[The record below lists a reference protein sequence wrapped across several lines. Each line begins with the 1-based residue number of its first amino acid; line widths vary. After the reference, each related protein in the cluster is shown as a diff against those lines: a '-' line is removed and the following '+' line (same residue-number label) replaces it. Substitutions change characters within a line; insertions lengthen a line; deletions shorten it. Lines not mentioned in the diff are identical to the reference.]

1 MQKFDL
7 IIIGAGR
14 ASNIAAKAGKLGKK
28 VAIIEK
34 SKLGGTCPN
43 RGCVPSKLLIG
54 YAQKIRE
61 IKDSK
66 KYFIRAIIDDIDQEK
81 IFEQT
86 NEYISK
92 VEKNYENKFNEN
104 VTVFKAEGSFLENK
118 IIEVNN
124 TKITAP
130 IIIIATGTRPAKVP
144 FENAW
149 TSDDIFPLTK
159 KIPDSITIVGAGFIA
174 CELANFFDAIGVKTT
189 QLVRGDTLLENEDE
203 DISEIFKEQYCKNV
217 EVKFNTTIKKAKLK
231 NDSFEMILDD
241 EKIHTSDALLYAI
254 GRVSNADT
262 LKLENTDIKTDKR
275 GFIKRD
281 KYFQTNVEGI
291 YVVGD
296 ASGEHMLQHAAAYEM
311 NHLSKFLFEDEKKAL
326 EFKYMPHAV
335 FSYPEIASV
344 GLTEKRAKEL
354 NINYVTSTTS
364 WLASA
369 KAQALKIKYPK
380 TKFILN
386 PETYEILGCH
396 LIGYESATLI
406 HQVLAIMHLQNDI
419 RNLKEMLYIHPALS
433 EALLPAAVEAVK
445 VIQEYKESQK

>member
-335 FSYPEIASV
+335 FSYPEVASV

>member
-1 MQKFDL
+1 
-7 IIIGAGR
+7 
-14 ASNIAAKAGKLGKK
+14 
-28 VAIIEK
+28 
-34 SKLGGTCPN
+34 
-43 RGCVPSKLLIG
+43 
-54 YAQKIRE
+54 
-61 IKDSK
+61 
-66 KYFIRAIIDDIDQEK
+66 
-81 IFEQT
+81 
-86 NEYISK
+86 
-92 VEKNYENKFNEN
+92 
-104 VTVFKAEGSFLENK
+104 
-118 IIEVNN
+118 
-124 TKITAP
+124 
-130 IIIIATGTRPAKVP
+130 
-144 FENAW
+144 
-149 TSDDIFPLTK
+149 
-159 KIPDSITIVGAGFIA
+159 
-174 CELANFFDAIGVKTT
+174 
-189 QLVRGDTLLENEDE
+189 
-203 DISEIFKEQYCKNV
+203 
-217 EVKFNTTIKKAKLK
+217 
-231 NDSFEMILDD
+231 MILDD